1 VRQTSDLTSDPG
13 PPESLLSARLR
24 LAGGYVPL
32 IGDGALRLGADTPLF
47 FDPWGEVRL
56 EGQ

>member
-1 VRQTSDLTSDPG
+1 M
-13 PPESLLSARLR
+13 SARLR